1 MAVSTTSNPNTVTS
15 NAGNNT
21 VIKSDLEGGI
31 KNLTSSKKKNPFE
44 QFSKNGGKIVK
55 IK

>member
-31 KNLTSSKKKNPFE
+31 KNLTSKKKNPFE
-44 QFSKNGGKIVK
+44 QYSKNEGKTVK